1 MSRKTIE
8 IDFNIYRIMN
18 EKLSVSVLCL
28 ILVLLVKAEEFTDD
42 QRDGHILS
50 QG

>member
-28 ILVLLVKAEEFTDD
+28 ISILLVKAEEFTDD